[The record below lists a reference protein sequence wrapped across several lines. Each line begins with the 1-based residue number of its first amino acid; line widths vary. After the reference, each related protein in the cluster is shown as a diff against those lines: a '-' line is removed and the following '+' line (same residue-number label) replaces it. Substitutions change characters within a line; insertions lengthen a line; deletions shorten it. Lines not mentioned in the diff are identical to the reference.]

1 MHPPRLAPFRRR
13 ARAGIRATAWAL
25 CLTVSGAAA
34 ACSYGS
40 GVDVQTFT
48 VSLIDTLH
56 TTVLEDGT
64 LVSTV
69 LMQVDADVGHVIGV
83 SLNYAVTGGTLSSTT
98 GISGANGAAS
108 VTWTVTPAEAAAS
121 GQTDLIFSACSDSN
135 EPATCVPGSL
145 ASLHIGS

>member
-1 MHPPRLAPFRRR
+1 MNPARLSLSIPGKR
-13 ARAGIRATAWAL
+13 ARARAALWSVCLAVCAATA
-25 CLTVSGAAA
+25 
-34 ACSYGS
+34 ACDYGS

-48 VSLIDTLH
+48 VSLTDTLH

-98 GISGANGAAS
+98 GVSGANGAAS
-108 VTWTVTPAEAAAS
+108 VIWTVTPAQAAAS
-121 GQTDLIFSACSDSN
+121 GQTDLVFSACSDSN
-135 EPATCVPGSL
+135 EPATCIPGSL

>member
-1 MHPPRLAPFRRR
+1 MHPATGSLSTPQRR
-13 ARAGIRATAWAL
+13 AHARATAWNLGLAA
-25 CLTVSGAAA
+25 CAAAA

-48 VSLIDTLH
+48 VSLTDTLH
-56 TTVLEDGT
+56 TAVQEDGT

-69 LMQVDADVGHVIGV
+69 LMEVDADVGHVIGV

-108 VTWTVTPAEAAAS
+108 VTWTVPPEQAAAA
-121 GQTDLIFSACSDSN
+121 GTTDLIFPACSDSN
-135 EPATCVPGSL
+135 EPATCTPGEL
-145 ASLHIGS
+145 ARLHIGS

>member
-1 MHPPRLAPFRRR
+1 MTRPIRLPFTLPS
-13 ARAGIRATAWAL
+13 RAGIRASAWAL
-25 CLTVSGAAA
+25 CLALCGAGA

-48 VSLIDTLH
+48 VALTDTLH

-64 LVSTV
+64 LVTTV
-69 LMQVDADVGHVIGV
+69 LMEVDADVGHVIGV
-83 SLNYAVTGGTLSSTT
+83 SLNYAVSAGTLSSTT

-108 VTWTVTPAEAAAS
+108 VIWTVTPQQAAAS
-121 GQTDLIFSACSDSN
+121 GQTELIFSACSDSN

-145 ASLHIGS
+145 ASLRIGS

>member
-1 MHPPRLAPFRRR
+1 MHPARLPPFSPRR
-13 ARAGIRATAWAL
+13 RAGIRATAWAMG
-25 CLTVSGAAA
+25 LTISAAA
-34 ACSYGS
+34 SACSYGS

-48 VSLIDTLH
+48 VSLTDTLH
-56 TTVLEDGT
+56 TTRLEDGT

-108 VTWTVTPAEAAAS
+108 VIWTVTPAQAAAS

>member
-1 MHPPRLAPFRRR
+1 MHPALRSPSMLRSR
-13 ARAGIRATAWAL
+13 ARATAWILGLAL
-25 CLTVSGAAA
+25 GGAAT

-48 VSLIDTLH
+48 VALTDTLH
-56 TTVLEDGT
+56 TSVSENGT

-69 LMQVDADVGHVIGV
+69 LMEVDADVGHVIGV

-108 VTWTVTPAEAAAS
+108 VTWTVTPEQAAAS
-121 GQTDLIFSACSDSN
+121 GQTELIFSACSDSN
-135 EPATCVPGSL
+135 EPATCTPGAL
-145 ASLHIGS
+145 ARLRVGS

>member
-1 MHPPRLAPFRRR
+1 MHPAILSPFSLRRPARLR
-13 ARAGIRATAWAL
+13 AAVCAL
-25 CLTVSGAAA
+25 GLVACAA
-34 ACSYGS
+34 ACDYGS

-48 VSLIDTLH
+48 VALTDTLH

-69 LMQVDADVGHVIGV
+69 LMEVDADVGHVIGV
-83 SLNYAVTGGTLSSTT
+83 SLNYAVSAGTLSSTT

-108 VTWTVTPAEAAAS
+108 VVWTVTPAQAAAA
-121 GQTDLIFSACSDSN
+121 GQADLVFSACADSN

-145 ASLHIGS
+145 ASLHVGS

>member
-1 MHPPRLAPFRRR
+1 MHAATLSPLTLQRRGRL
-13 ARAGIRATAWAL
+13 RATAWAL
-25 CLTVSGAAA
+25 GLVACAAVA
-34 ACSYGS
+34 ACDYGS

-48 VSLIDTLH
+48 VSLTDTLH

-69 LMQVDADVGHVIGV
+69 LMEVDADVGHVIGV
-83 SLNYAVTGGTLSSTT
+83 SLNYAVTAGTLSSTT

-108 VTWTVTPAEAAAS
+108 VIWTVTPAQAAAA

-145 ASLHIGS
+145 ASLHVGS

>member
-1 MHPPRLAPFRRR
+1 MPLAETIPTGPRRWAWARQAALTLAL
-13 ARAGIRATAWAL
+13 ATAAGI
-25 CLTVSGAAA
+25 G
-34 ACSYGS
+34 CSYGS

-48 VSLIDTLH
+48 VALTDTLH

-69 LMQVDADVGHVIGV
+69 LMEVDADVGHVIGV
-83 SLNYAVTGGTLSSTT
+83 SLNYAVSAGTLSSTT

-108 VTWTVTPAEAAAS
+108 VVWTVTPAQAAAA
-121 GQTDLIFSACSDSN
+121 GQTDLVFSACADSN

-145 ASLHIGS
+145 ASLHVGS

>member
-1 MHPPRLAPFRRR
+1 MHFPPSVRFRRQGR
-13 ARAGIRATAWAL
+13 PRIRAI
-25 CLTVSGAAA
+25 VSPAGLAACAAAA

-40 GVDVQTFT
+40 GVDVQNFA
-48 VSLIDTLH
+48 VSLTDTLH

-69 LMQVDADVGHVIGV
+69 LMEVDADVGHVIGV
-83 SLNYAVTGGTLSSTT
+83 NLNYAVSAGTLSSTT

-108 VTWTVTPAEAAAS
+108 VVWTVTPQQAAAS

-135 EPATCVPGSL
+135 EPATCIPGSL

>member
-1 MHPPRLAPFRRR
+1 MPPATLWPFSLLSR
-13 ARAGIRATAWAL
+13 ARVSAWTL
-25 CLTVSGAAA
+25 CLALGAAA
-34 ACSYGS
+34 AACNYGS

-48 VSLIDTLH
+48 VSLTDTLH

-69 LMQVDADVGHVIGV
+69 LMVVDADVGHVIGV
-83 SLNYAVTGGTLSSTT
+83 SLNYAVSAGTLSSTT

-108 VTWTVTPAEAAAS
+108 VTWTVTPAQAAAA
-121 GQTDLIFSACSDSN
+121 GQTELIFSACSDSN

-145 ASLHIGS
+145 ASLRVGS